1 MYIEYFKLNEAPFS
15 LTPDPRYLFMSDR
28 HREGLAH
35 LLYGVQQSC
44 GFVQLTGE
52 VGAGKTTL
60 CRCLIHQLP
69 NDTDVALILNPKLT
83 AIELLATVCDELD
96 IPYPPET
103 DSIKILIDALNQ
115 RLLETHERNRRTIL
129 IIDEAQNLKGEV
141 LEQIRLLTNLETAEE
156 KLLQIILLGQPELLT
171 LLKRRNLR
179 QLSQRITA
187 RYHLTPLTRG
197 ETHAYIQH
205 RLAVAGRR
213 EPLFTYRALNCVYRL
228 SGGIPRIINI
238 ICDRALLGAYARDKR
253 IIDAFVIRKA
263 ARETSGH
270 VPISNRLRFAMPLT
284 IAIFALAT
292 AAFFLYSPLRPTLRN
307 KNEAETISREY
318 SPDVKIPAPSPPQ
331 ADMPQR
337 NDAPGFADVF
347 ESRDDTMQQD
357 SPATRERLSVLA
369 DMLNSIPANDAA
381 GFADLFELWGVSM
394 PAGSPDP
401 RCSQGIIPGYEC
413 MRLFGGWAMLRRY
426 DLPAILELRLPNG
439 ERRRAVLAGLGGETA
454 TLVIQGRQMDFSI
467 AEIAMLWDGSFMFIW
482 KPPVIV
488 RNLSTGAKGE
498 SVRWLQRA
506 FNRLDGMPE
515 SAVSGVFN
523 EDLKQRVLDF
533 QIKSSL
539 IPDGI
544 VGNETLVR
552 LTLALEGQE
561 SHSLSGKPGL
571 NQ

>member
-1 MYIEYFKLNEAPFS
+1 MYIEYFNLNEAPFS

-35 LLYGVQQSC
+35 LLYGVQQPC

-52 VGAGKTTL
+52 VGSGKTTL

-69 NDTDVALILNPKLT
+69 VDTDVALILNPKLT

-96 IPYPPET
+96 ISYPPET
-103 DSIKILIDALNQ
+103 DSIKVLIDALNQ
-115 RLLETHERNRRTIL
+115 RLLETHERNRRTLL

-141 LEQIRLLTNLETAEE
+141 LEQIRLLTNLETAQE

-187 RYHLTPLTRG
+187 RYHLTPLSRG
-197 ETHAYIQH
+197 ETHAYIRH

-253 IIDAFVIRKA
+253 VIDAFVIRKA
-263 ARETSGH
+263 ARETREH
-270 VPISNRLRFAMPLT
+270 VLISSRLRFALPLT
-284 IAIFALAT
+284 IAIFVLA
-292 AAFFLYSPLRPTLRN
+292 AVVFFLNSSVRPTLI
-307 KNEAETISREY
+307 KKYEMETVSREY
-318 SPDVKIPAPSPPQ
+318 SPEATISALSPPPGDT
-331 ADMPQR
+331 AKR
-337 NDAPGFADVF
+337 NNAQGVADVLG
-347 ESRDDTMQQD
+347 SRDDSTLTDLPSTM
-357 SPATRERLSVLA
+357 ERPLVLA
-369 DMLNSIPANDAA
+369 DVLFSVPAKDASS
-381 GFADLFELWGVSM
+381 FADLFNLWGVTM
-394 PAGSPDP
+394 PKRSQEP

-413 MRLFGGWAMLRRY
+413 LRQFGGWAMLRRY

-439 ERRRAVLAGLGGETA
+439 ERRRAVLSCLGDETA
-454 TLVIQGRQMDFSI
+454 TLIIQGRPLDFSI
-467 AEIAMLWDGSFMFIW
+467 TEIAMLWDGAFMLLW
-482 KPPVIV
+482 KPPNVL
-488 RNLSTGAKGE
+488 RNLSTGATGE
-498 SVRWLQRA
+498 SVRWIQRA
-506 FNRLDGMPE
+506 LNRLDGRPE
-515 SAVSGVFN
+515 SVVSGVFN
-523 EDLKQRVLDF
+523 AELKQRVLDF
-533 QIKSSL
+533 QMKYSL

-552 LTLALEGQE
+552 LTHALQGPE
-561 SHSLSGKPGL
+561 SHSLSGKAGQ

>member
-69 NDTDVALILNPKLT
+69 GDTDVALILNPKLT
-83 AIELLATVCDELD
+83 AIELLATVCDELE
-96 IPYPPET
+96 ISYPPET
-103 DSIKILIDALNQ
+103 DSIKVLIDALNQ
-115 RLLETHERNRRTIL
+115 RLLETHEQNRRTLL

-141 LEQIRLLTNLETAEE
+141 LEQIRLLTNLETAQK

-187 RYHLTPLTRG
+187 RYHLTPLSRG

-213 EPLFTYRALNCVYRL
+213 GPLFTYRALNHVYRL
-228 SGGIPRIINI
+228 SEGIPRIINI

-263 ARETSGH
+263 ARETRGQVS
-270 VPISNRLRFAMPLT
+270 ISSRLRFALPLT
-284 IAIFALAT
+284 IAIFVMAT
-292 AAFFLYSPLRPTLRN
+292 AAFFLFSPLRPTL
-307 KNEAETISREY
+307 KKKHETETVLQEY
-318 SPDVKIPAPSPPQ
+318 SHAVKIPVTVPPPV
-331 ADMPQR
+331 DMPQQ
-337 NDAPGFADVF
+337 NAIMSFADIF
-347 ESRDDTMQQD
+347 ESRDDTMIPNPLKT
-357 SPATRERLSVLA
+357 PAHPSVLV
-369 DMLNSIPANDAA
+369 DMLYSVPTNDASV
-381 GFADLFELWGVSM
+381 FIDLFALWGFTM
-394 PAGSPDP
+394 PVGSPEP

-439 ERRRAVLAGLGGETA
+439 ERRRSVLSSLGDDMA
-454 TLVIQGRQMDFSI
+454 TLIIHGRSLPFSI
-467 AEIAMLWDGSFMFIW
+467 TEIAMLWDGSFMLLW

-506 FNRLDGMPE
+506 LNRLDGMSE
-515 SAVSGVFN
+515 SVVSGVFN
-523 EDLKQRVLDF
+523 EETKQRVMDF
-533 QIKSSL
+533 QIKCSL

-552 LTLALEGQE
+552 LTHALEGTE
-561 SHSLSGKPGL
+561 AHSLSGKAGL
-571 NQ
+571 DQ